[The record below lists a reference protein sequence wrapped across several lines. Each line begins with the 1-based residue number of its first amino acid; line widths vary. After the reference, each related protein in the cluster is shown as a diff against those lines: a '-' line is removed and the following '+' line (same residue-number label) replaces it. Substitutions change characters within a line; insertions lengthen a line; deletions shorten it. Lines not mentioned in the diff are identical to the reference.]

1 MISFATKLHIL
12 LIMMVIGIGLYM
24 FLLYKEVKM
33 FSEDIDI
40 LREEIAALKGPVGAS
55 CPLSAPSPSKVPASS
70 LGPEPVVIV
79 EDDED
84 QEDDDDD
91 DASVTSNEIKNI
103 LTNIREKEPEV
114 EAEKEQEDEEQGEE
128 EEQVLKPVANT
139 PDLSVANTPNLS
151 VANTPNLSVANTHNL
166 SLLTVQE
173 LQKCK
178 YEELRLY
185 LRDNGVNMTKGTK
198 LELIQKIHG
207 LRKQ

>member
-55 CPLSAPSPSKVPASS
+55 CPLSAPAPLHVPA
-70 LGPEPVVIV
+70 PEPVVIV

-103 LTNIREKEPEV
+103 LTNIREKEPEEEKKQEPELEAKP
-114 EAEKEQEDEEQGEE
+114 EAEKE
-128 EEQVLKPVANT
+128 EEQVPKPVANT
-139 PDLSVANTPNLS
+139 PNLSVANTPNLLVANTPNLS
-151 VANTPNLSVANTHNL
+151 VANTPNLS
-166 SLLTVQE
+166 LLTVQE
-173 LQKCK
+173 LQKTK
-178 YEELRLY
+178 YDELRLY

>member
-55 CPLSAPSPSKVPASS
+55 CPLSAPAPLHVPAP
-70 LGPEPVVIV
+70 LRPEPVVIV

-103 LTNIREKEPEV
+103 LTNIREKEPE
-114 EAEKEQEDEEQGEE
+114 EEKEQEQEQEQEDEEGEE

-139 PDLSVANTPNLS
+139 ANLS
-151 VANTPNLSVANTHNL
+151 VANTPNL

-178 YEELRLY
+178 YDELRLY

>member
-40 LREEIAALKGPVGAS
+40 LREEIAALKGPVGAT
-55 CPLSAPSPSKVPASS
+55 CPLSAPAPLQVPASS

-103 LTNIREKEPEV
+103 LTNIREKEPEEEQEQEPEL
-114 EAEKEQEDEEQGEE
+114 EAEKE

-139 PDLSVANTPNLS
+139 PNLSVANTSNLS
-151 VANTPNLSVANTHNL
+151 VANTPNL

-173 LQKCK
+173 LQKTK
-178 YEELRLY
+178 YDELRLY

>member
-55 CPLSAPSPSKVPASS
+55 CPLSAPAPLHVPAP

-103 LTNIREKEPEV
+103 LTNIREKEPEEEKEQEPELEAKP
-114 EAEKEQEDEEQGEE
+114 EAEKE
-128 EEQVLKPVANT
+128 EEQVPKP
-139 PDLSVANTPNLS
+139 VANTPNLS
-151 VANTPNLSVANTHNL
+151 VANTPNLSVANTPNL

-173 LQKCK
+173 LQKAK
-178 YEELRLY
+178 YDELRLY

>member
-40 LREEIAALKGPVGAS
+40 LREEIAALKGPVGTS
-55 CPLSAPSPSKVPASS
+55 CPLSAPQVPAP

-114 EAEKEQEDEEQGEE
+114 EAEKEQEQEQEDEEGED
-128 EEQVLKPVANT
+128 EEQVLKP
-139 PDLSVANTPNLS
+139 VANTPNLS
-151 VANTPNLSVANTHNL
+151 VANTPNLSLANTPNLSVANTQNL

-173 LQKCK
+173 LQKLK

>member
-55 CPLSAPSPSKVPASS
+55 CPLSAPAPPQVPASS

-114 EAEKEQEDEEQGEE
+114 EAEKEQEQEQEDEEGEE
-128 EEQVLKPVANT
+128 EEQVPKPV
-139 PDLSVANTPNLS
+139 VNTPNLS
-151 VANTPNLSVANTHNL
+151 VANTPNLS
-166 SLLTVQE
+166 LLTVQE
-173 LQKCK
+173 LQKTK
-178 YEELRLY
+178 YDELRLY

>member
-55 CPLSAPSPSKVPASS
+55 CPLSAPAPLHVPAP

-84 QEDDDDD
+84 QEDDDDDDD

-103 LTNIREKEPEV
+103 LTNIREKEPEEEKEQEPELEAKP
-114 EAEKEQEDEEQGEE
+114 EAEKE
-128 EEQVLKPVANT
+128 EEQVPKP
-139 PDLSVANTPNLS
+139 VANTPNLS
-151 VANTPNLSVANTHNL
+151 VANTPNLS
-166 SLLTVQE
+166 LLTVQE
-173 LQKCK
+173 LQKTK
-178 YEELRLY
+178 YDELRLY